1 MINNPYSNTF
11 SKAIINNNYISFD
24 PNNEPNMLASAQSNN
39 ICLKS
44 EVILPSEIIRKGKGI
59 IINYGWFDSPYGFML
74 ILATK
79 RGVCGLALTD
89 NYRSIKVLEDM
100 VSRWPQAHFVENQD
114 SVIPCAKTI
123 LEHGTKADVYIS
135 GSQFQIKVWETVLK
149 IPLGNVTTYSQ
160 IANYIGKPKAVRA
173 VATAIGHNPVC
184 WLIPCHRV
192 LPKAGGLGGY
202 HWGLSIK
209 YNLLNDELS
218 K

>member
-1 MINNPYSNTF
+1 MINNPYSHTF

-24 PNNEPNMLASAQSNN
+24 PSNGPNMLASAQSNN

-44 EVILPSEIIRKGKGI
+44 EIISSSEIVRKGKDTTI
-59 IINYGWFDSPYGFML
+59 SYGWFDSPYGFML

-89 NYRSIKVLEDM
+89 DYRSIKVLADM
-100 VSRWPQAHFVENQD
+100 VSRWPRAHFIENQD
-114 SVIPCAKTI
+114 TVIPLAKTI
-123 LEHGTKADVYIS
+123 IEYGATTDVYIS
-135 GSQFQIKVWETVLK
+135 GSQFQIKVWETILK

-160 IANYIGKPKAVRA
+160 IANYIGNPRAVRA
-173 VATAIGHNPVC
+173 VATAIGRNPIC

-202 HWGLSIK
+202 HWGLSMK

>member
-1 MINNPYSNTF
+1 MMNNLYYNKLAKT
-11 SKAIINNNYISFD
+11 IINNNYISFD
-24 PNNEPNMLASAQSNN
+24 PNNGPNILASAQSNN

-44 EVILPSEIIRKGKGI
+44 EIILSSEIVRKGKGTT
-59 IINYGWFDSPYGFML
+59 INYGWFDSPYGFML

-79 RGVCGLALTD
+79 RGVCGLALAD
-89 NYRSIKVLEDM
+89 DYRSIEVLTDM
-100 VSRWPQAHFVENQD
+100 VSRWPQAHFIENQD
-114 SVIPCAKTI
+114 PVIPFAKTI
-123 LEHGTKADVYIS
+123 IEHGATTDVYVS
-135 GSQFQIKVWETVLK
+135 GSLFQIKVWETLLK

-160 IANYIGKPKAVRA
+160 IANYIGKPRAVRA
-173 VATAIGHNPVC
+173 VATAVGRNPIS

-202 HWGLSIK
+202 HWGLSMK